1 MIFGSYPQGGTTKQL
16 IVSNKDY
23 SLRRVSVN
31 DVDGKKQGLM
41 VEAEAEMGPGKKVE
55 EKRTHAPLNLRLGID
70 HGGITHGGLFHCQ
83 HVQQNLLTVLV
94 FDGGRFQCIAFGS
107 HLMNCF
113 EPRVV
118 LASGVVDGKKGGMRR
133 LLGSG
138 PSIC

>member
-70 HGGITHGGLFHCQ
+70 HGGSHMVAFSIASMCSRISSRYSCS
-83 HVQQNLLTVLV
+83 TVA
-94 FDGGRFQCIAFGS
+94 DSNAS
-107 HLMNCF
+107 HLA
-113 EPRVV
+113 
-118 LASGVVDGKKGGMRR
+118 L
-133 LLGSG
+133 
-138 PSIC
+138 I